1 MSLLV
6 DLFRTRLLPAFVAAL
21 GASFIAAGLMSYVSG
36 GTPDDIFSRPT
47 LRPVAS
53 LTAGA
58 SGEPIEVSPDPFAS
72 DDPSPDPSLEPSPD
86 PTARPSRSP
95 SLVPSIVASPRPSG
109 STTASG
115 SPKTTV
121 APSGSGSV
129 KPSGSATAASPKPS
143 AKPTPKPSSSSAVA
157 RVATRVVVPALG
169 IDLAVIKP
177 PGGPNA
183 YPVCNV
189 AMYIQSLSQPGK
201 PGATYLYAHA
211 REGMFLSILEASR
224 VNNGRRMIGML
235 VQVYTSDNMV
245 FLYEIYQVRRHQ
257 QTLND
262 ALATKSETLW
272 LQTSEGPRGTPGK
285 TQVIAKPISSSPADP
300 ADAHP
305 RARPVVCG

>member
-21 GASFIAAGLMSYVSG
+21 GASFIAAGLISYVSG

-47 LRPVAS
+47 LRPLAS

-58 SGEPIEVSPDPFAS
+58 SGEPIEISPDPFAS
-72 DDPSPDPSLEPSPD
+72 GDPSFGPSPE
-86 PTARPSRSP
+86 PTVLPSRSP
-95 SLVPSIVASPRPSG
+95 SVAPSPGPSG
-109 STTASG
+109 SPAGSG
-115 SPKTTV
+115 SPTPTV
-121 APSGSGSV
+121 APSGSGSQ
-129 KPSGSATAASPKPS
+129 PSGSATPASPVPS
-143 AKPTPKPSSSSAVA
+143 TKPTPEPTASEVA

-169 IDLAVIKP
+169 IDLPVIKP
-177 PGGPNA
+177 TGGPNA
-183 YPVCNV
+183 YPVCDV
-189 AMYIQSLSQPGK
+189 AMYIESLAQPGQ

-245 FLYEIYQVRRHQ
+245 FLYEIYQVRRHEE
-257 QTLND
+257 TLDD
-262 ALATKSETLW
+262 ALAAKSETLW

-305 RARPVVCG
+305 RARPVACG

>member
-1 MSLLV
+1 MSLFV

-53 LTAGA
+53 LVAGA
-58 SGEPIEVSPDPFAS
+58 SGEPIEISPDPFAS
-72 DDPSPDPSLEPSPD
+72 DNPSFEPSLEPSPSRA
-86 PTARPSRSP
+86 PSVAPFGSASARPSGGPSVSP
-95 SLVPSIVASPRPSG
+95 A
-109 STTASG
+109 ASG

-121 APSGSGSV
+121 APSGSGSA
-129 KPSGSATAASPKPS
+129 KPSGSGGTAATPEPS
-143 AKPTPKPSSSSAVA
+143 VKPTPKPSSSSAVA

-177 PGGPNA
+177 PGGPST

-201 PGATYLYAHA
+201 SGATYLYAHA
-211 REGMFLSILEASR
+211 RAGMFLSIPDASK
-224 VNNGRRMIGML
+224 VNNGRRMIGLL

-245 FLYEIYQVRRHQ
+245 FPYEIYQVRRHQ
-257 QTLND
+257 LTLND

-305 RARPVVCG
+305 PARPVVCG

>member
-1 MSLLV
+1 MSLFV

-47 LRPVAS
+47 LRPVGS
-53 LTAGA
+53 LTAVA
-58 SGEPIEVSPDPFAS
+58 SEQPIEISPDPFAS
-72 DDPSPDPSLEPSPD
+72 DDPSFEPSLDPTPSPSPSVA
-86 PTARPSRSP
+86 PTGSSSVRPSRSP
-95 SLVPSIVASPRPSG
+95 SGSPA
-109 STTASG
+109 ASG

-121 APSGSGSV
+121 APSGSA
-129 KPSGSATAASPKPS
+129 KPSGSAATPRPT
-143 AKPTPKPSSSSAVA
+143 AKPTARPSTSGP

-177 PGGPNA
+177 PGGPST

-211 REGMFLSILEASR
+211 RAGMFLSILEASK

-257 QTLND
+257 LTLND